1 MNFFAGKASAGS
13 FETACALANGK
24 ARDRQLAAL
33 SQAVLSKRYTLVESI
48 Q

>member
-13 FETACALANGK
+13 FETATLATAKQRG
-24 ARDRQLAAL
+24 RQLAAL